1 LNEFRYSHQ
10 MADGNEAF
18 IRGFSGAASLISLG
32 ILYLVFN
39 GSGIINSYLIDSQ
52 NYIAGRDFVNFWQY
66 GVAAWEE
73 SPEKFYDPYWYNAR
87 LDLLTPGQ
95 DYPDQLW
102 SYPPHFMLMMAP
114 FGLASYNI
122 ALVIFTLAGLF
133 IWWGI
138 AAKPFVNRSA
148 NLALFTS
155 PFLVI
160 CLVSG
165 QLSLFLAAIFVWL
178 YRNLDTKPVLSGLL
192 IALLT
197 VKPHLG
203 ILIPLFLIFT
213 QRWKVFASAAI
224 VSLAF
229 IGLSLLIHGVEVWQ
243 AYFDLGLK
251 YQAQI
256 LNGSTTLV
264 DGLMPTALM
273 NMVVAGIGSSLAIFI
288 HTIFA
293 LAALSWFCIVVLKS
307 KDHFIQFAALLVATY
322 ILSPYM
328 MAYDFIILIWV
339 MIMLTYRKPFDQF
352 QKMTFRLIVFL
363 PVISVLMAQMAMPGS
378 AIIPVL
384 LAFWIWKCRHDQ
396 PFDGDM
402 AR

>member
-1 LNEFRYSHQ
+1 
-10 MADGNEAF
+10 MAKGNEEF

-39 GSGIINSYLIDSQ
+39 GSGVINSYLIDSQ

-66 GVAAWEE
+66 GLAAWEDH
-73 SPEKFYDPYWYNAR
+73 PAKFYDPYWYNER

-95 DYPDQLW
+95 NYPDQLW
-102 SYPPHFMLMMAP
+102 SYPPHFMLLMAP
-114 FGLASYNI
+114 FGLVEYNI
-122 ALVIFTLAGLF
+122 ALVIFTFAGLI
-133 IWWGI
+133 IWWRV
-138 AAKPFVNRSA
+138 AATPFVNRSV

-155 PFLVI
+155 PFLII
-160 CLVSG
+160 CLISG

-178 YRNLDTKPVLSGLL
+178 YRNLDARPVLSGVL
-192 IALLT
+192 IALIT

-203 ILIPLFLIFT
+203 LLIPLFLILT
-213 QRWKVFASAAI
+213 HRWKVFASATIAS
-224 VSLAF
+224 VAF
-229 IGLSLLIHGVEVWQ
+229 ISLSLLIHGFEVWQ

-251 YQAQI
+251 YQSQI
-256 LNGSTTLV
+256 LKGSTTLV

-273 NMVVAGIGSSLAIFI
+273 NMVVTGAGSGLAIFI
-288 HTIFA
+288 HAIFA
-293 LAALSWFCIVVLKS
+293 LGAVIWFCMIVLNS
-307 KDHFIQFAALLVATY
+307 KDHFTQFAALLVATY

-339 MIMLTYRKPFDQF
+339 MTMLAFRKSFDQF
-352 QKMTFRLIVFL
+352 QKMSFRLIVFL
-363 PVISVLMAQMAMPGS
+363 PVISVLMAQLSIPGS

-384 LAFWIWKCRHDQ
+384 LAIWIWQCRFDQ
-396 PFDGDM
+396 PLYDDF